1 MMRKLL
7 ARKKKIKSVFRRE
20 HNDVL
25 SESPLFN
32 NFGYIFLGCSPFP
45 RRTHR
50 VRTAGMSLS
59 KKNLSRNSC
68 IKRLRENIMKRGRLG
83 LWQIKKEFE

>member
-1 MMRKLL
+1 MYVEVTVQTGFVDMKH
-7 ARKKKIKSVFRRE
+7 KKTPRVHF
-20 HNDVL
+20 NVL

-68 IKRLRENIMKRGRLG
+68 IKRL
-83 LWQIKKEFE
+83 